1 MTRIDLGALPDLS
14 GGPATEESVLAI
26 RPYEAY
32 RFPTMPFVLRLTAA
46 PIVAEVTADAQT
58 SVKLDPTEP
67 GLESKIIFHVGQR
80 RIYRLRGRRARR
92 SPLAGSDA
100 PVGRHLV
107 DRESG
112 TAGSSLTCRVKVRL
126 PDEGPRAF

>member
-1 MTRIDLGALPDLS
+1 MTIRRSPLLDVRTTERSGVTRIDLGPLPDLS

-32 RFPTMPFVLRLTAA
+32 RFPTTPFVLRLSAA
-46 PIVAEVTADAQT
+46 PTVAEVTAEAQT

-80 RIYRLRGRRARR
+80 RIYRL
-92 SPLAGSDA
+92 
-100 PVGRHLV
+100 
-107 DRESG
+107 
-112 TAGSSLTCRVKVRL
+112 
-126 PDEGPRAF
+126 